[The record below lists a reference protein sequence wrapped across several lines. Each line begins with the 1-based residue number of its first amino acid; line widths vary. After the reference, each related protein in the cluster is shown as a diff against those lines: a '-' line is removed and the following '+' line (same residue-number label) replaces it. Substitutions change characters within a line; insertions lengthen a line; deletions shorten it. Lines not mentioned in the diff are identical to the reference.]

1 MILYDEQDT
10 VSLHHFGI
18 LIPVHHSKASRTLQE
33 LQSHPVVGARANEL
47 MVPTGPMEITQEDIL
62 RAHTTEYVDRLFSSQ
77 VEAEVMSTY
86 ELVQPDGTYNRY
98 DPDQASRP
106 MSGVFDRALA
116 RVSGTV
122 QCCRLALKN
131 RFCFYLGGGMHH
143 AHAHQG
149 KGFCLVNDVVIS
161 LRKLQ
166 AEGVIT
172 TAWVIDVD
180 AHKGD
185 GTASI
190 TKDDFSIVTLSVHMA
205 RGWPLDEPKYLEDG
219 EQNPSFAPSDIDIG
233 VASGEE
239 GTYLDRLQA
248 GLQELK
254 EYPRPDLALVLSGA
268 DPYELDELQSTSGL
282 RLSLSQLLTRDQL
295 IYRFL
300 DSQKIPQACLMAGGY
315 GLKTWQVY
323 TQFLEWMYGDTESW
337 PHSVPHQAAACRVD
351 PK

>member
-18 LIPVHHSKASRTLQE
+18 LIPVHHSKAARTLQE
-33 LQSHPVVGARANEL
+33 LRGHPVVGARAGEL
-47 MVPTGPMEITQEDIL
+47 LVPTGPMEISREDIL
-62 RAHTTEYVDRLFSSQ
+62 RAHTQEYVDRLFSDQ
-77 VEAEVMSTY
+77 VESEVMTTY
-86 ELVQPDGTYNRY
+86 ELVHPDGTYNRY
-98 DPDQASRP
+98 EPDQASRP
-106 MSGVFDRALA
+106 LSGVFDRALV

-131 RFCFYLGGGMHH
+131 GFCFYLGGGMHH
-143 AHAHQG
+143 ARADQG
-149 KGFCLVNDVVIS
+149 KGFCLVNDVIIS

-166 AEGVIT
+166 AEGIIS

-185 GTASI
+185 GTACI
-190 TKDDFSIVTLSVHMA
+190 TKDDPGIVTLSVHMA
-205 RGWPLDEPKYLEDG
+205 SGWPLDEPEYSEYG
-219 EQNPSFAPSDIDIG
+219 ELNPSFTASDIDIG

-268 DPYELDELQSTSGL
+268 DPYELDELKSSAGL
-282 RLSLSQLLTRDQL
+282 RLSLSQLLARDQL
-295 IYRFL
+295 IYSFL
-300 DSQKIPQACLMAGGY
+300 RSQKIPQACLMAGGY
-315 GLKTWQVY
+315 GLETWRVY
-323 TQFLEWMYGDTESW
+323 TQFLEWVLGE
-337 PHSVPHQAAACRVD
+337 R
-351 PK
+351 